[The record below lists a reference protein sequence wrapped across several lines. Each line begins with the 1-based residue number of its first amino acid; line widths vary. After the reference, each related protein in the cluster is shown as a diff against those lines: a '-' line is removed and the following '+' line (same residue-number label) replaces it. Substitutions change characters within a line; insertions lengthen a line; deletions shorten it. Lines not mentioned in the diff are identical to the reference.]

1 MNAMIFAA
9 GLGTR
14 LKPLTNSTPKA
25 LVPFRGK
32 TLLWFAINSVV
43 DAGATRVVV
52 NVHHFANQIINYI
65 QSEQW
70 GVEVLISDERDELL
84 DTGGGLV
91 KATPFFIPGQPIIIR
106 NADIVTTVD
115 LKNIISEHLN
125 MKNDATLMI
134 KKRKTSRYLVF
145 DENMSLCAWKN
156 INTGKIIELKACRE
170 GEDYGFCGIHV
181 VDYKMLQI
189 FGPKRKFSII
199 QGYLEAS
206 SKIQIKGWSMQPEDD
221 WFDVGTVEKLN
232 QAEEY
237 YTKTT

>member
-32 TLLWFAINSVV
+32 TLLWFAIKSVV
-43 DAGATRVVV
+43 DAGATRVIV
-52 NVHHFANQIINYI
+52 NVHHFADQIINYI

-91 KATPFFIPGQPIIIR
+91 KAAPLFIPDQPILIR
-106 NADIVTTVD
+106 NADIVTSVD
-115 LKNIISEHLN
+115 CKKIMAAHLT
-125 MKNDATLMI
+125 MKNNVTLMI
-134 KKRKTSRYLVF
+134 KKRSTSRYLVF
-145 DENMSLCAWKN
+145 DEQMNLCAWKN
-156 INTGKIIELKACRE
+156 VNTGERIVLKE
-170 GEDYGFCGIHV
+170 STDGEDYGFSGIHV
-181 VDYKMLQI
+181 LDYKMLQA
-189 FGPKRKFSII
+189 FGAQRPFSII

-206 SKIQIKGWSMQPEDD
+206 ATTQIKGWVMEQADE
-221 WFDVGTVEKLN
+221 WFDVGTVEKLK

-237 YTKTT
+237 YSKTK